1 MLPLDLLTLIIHD
14 GKCHRQ
20 VVGIHKLSSTAQ
32 EVATF
37 LKLPNLK
44 LYTGHCLRRT
54 SATLLVNAGADIT
67 GLKRHGGWQS
77 TTVAEGY
84 IDDSISN
91 KIETSNRILAPTSS
105 TEERNIGTRSSN
117 AVLTSTDSVPDDV
130 LLEANSAL
138 SKIIPEKSK
147 LLYEKGYIN
156 FCEWR
161 KKKQLKKMLSVKEN
175 VDISRFHQHK
185 STGYKPK
192 KSRVFARED
201 LEKFLD
207 TAPDVNYLLLKIV
220 LIMGVSGDSRIGELV
235 AMSVDNI
242 EDRGNVLV
250 VTIPDTKTYKERIF
264 TVVNGS
270 NVIRAIDVLRKY
282 VELRPRNVPHRRFF
296 LTYKNQKCTVQPNFL
311 ELKILMGGHSFRR
324 SSATLLAEAGAD
336 LSVLKRLGGW
346 RSDSVEEGYIEQSV
360 KNKIQISK
368 KILGEGTASNTFGS
382 SEVVISS
389 VTSNKTDDQIS
400 DDKLQVSSAENQL
413 FRNLVSNVSEQV
425 SIPVNRGC
433 QFELHGFD
441 EPNPLP
447 IQMEN

>member
-1 MLPLDLLTLIIHD
+1 ME
-14 GKCHRQ
+14 Q
-20 VVGIHKLSSTAQ
+20 
-32 EVATF
+32 
-37 LKLPNLK
+37 
-44 LYTGHCLRRT
+44 
-54 SATLLVNAGADIT
+54 
-67 GLKRHGGWQS
+67 
-77 TTVAEGY
+77 
-84 IDDSISN
+84 DSI
-91 KIETSNRILAPTSS
+91 TS
-105 TEERNIGTRSSN
+105 
-117 AVLTSTDSVPDDV
+117 DSVPDDV

-147 LLYEKGYIN
+147 LLYEKEYIN

-161 KKKQLKKMLSVKEN
+161 NKKQVRGVNDKIIMAYTEKSKRVKSSSESSSLWSYYSQLKKMLSVKEN
-175 VDISRFHQHK
+175 VDISRFHQVTAFLKHK

-192 KSRVFARED
+192 KSRVFTRED

-207 TAPDVNYLLLKIV
+207 TAPDINYLLLKIV
-220 LIMGVSGDSRIGELV
+220 LIMGVSGGCRIGELV
-235 AMSVDNI
+235 AMPVDNI

-250 VTIPDTKTYKERIF
+250 VTIPDTKSYKERIF

-270 NVIRAIDVLRKY
+270 NVIRAIDVFRKY

-296 LTYKNQKCTVQPNFL
+296 LTYKNQKCTVQPVDLNT
-311 ELKILMGGHSFRR
+311 ILGIENSHEYTGHSFRR

-336 LSVLKRLGGW
+336 LSVLKRRGGW
-346 RSDSVEEGYIEQSV
+346 RSDSVAEGYIEQSV

-425 SIPVNRGC
+425 SIPVNRGVNLN
-433 QFELHGFD
+433 FTGLTT
-441 EPNPLP
+441 P
-447 IQMEN
+447 